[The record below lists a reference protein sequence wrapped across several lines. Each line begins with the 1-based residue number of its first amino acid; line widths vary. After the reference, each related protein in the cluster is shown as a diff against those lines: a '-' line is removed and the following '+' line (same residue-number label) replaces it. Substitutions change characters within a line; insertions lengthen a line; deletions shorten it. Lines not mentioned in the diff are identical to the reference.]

1 MIEKNNLLK
10 VKTILLKGKIILQIV
25 LIQQTK
31 MIKVL
36 TAWKAVRSEATITGD
51 EVLGGDSCND
61 SAWKAVRL
69 W

>member
-36 TAWKAVRSEATITGD
+36 TAWKALNT
-51 EVLGGDSCND
+51 
-61 SAWKAVRL
+61 
-69 W
+69 